1 MKVLVINAGSSSL
14 KYQLIDMDSERML
27 AKGNCERIGMDGS
40 IFIHK
45 TSDGRGKRMQVPMK
59 DHTDAF
65 MHVTQALTDPKVGVI
80 KNLDEVSAIGHRV
93 AQGGSKFRKSVLV
106 NDEVIQG
113 IRSLIPLAPLHN
125 GPELDGILACEKVFG
140 EDVPEVV
147 VVDTSF
153 HSTQG
158 IYVCHPL

>member
-45 TSDGRGKRMQVPMK
+45 TSDGRGKRVQVPMK

-65 MHVTQALTDPKVGVI
+65 MYVTQALTDAKEMCI
-80 KNLDEVSAIGHRV
+80 RDRFLSCNIIINL
-93 AQGGSKFRKSVLV
+93 
-106 NDEVIQG
+106 
-113 IRSLIPLAPLHN
+113 
-125 GPELDGILACEKVFG
+125 
-140 EDVPEVV
+140 
-147 VVDTSF
+147 
-153 HSTQG
+153 
-158 IYVCHPL
+158 

>member
-1 MKVLVINAGSSSL
+1 
-14 KYQLIDMDSERML
+14 ML

-93 AQGGSKFRKSVLV
+93 AQGGSKFRKSVW
-106 NDEVIQG
+106 
-113 IRSLIPLAPLHN
+113 
-125 GPELDGILACEKVFG
+125 
-140 EDVPEVV
+140 
-147 VVDTSF
+147 
-153 HSTQG
+153 STTR
-158 IYVCHPL
+158 

>member
-1 MKVLVINAGSSSL
+1 
-14 KYQLIDMDSERML
+14 
-27 AKGNCERIGMDGS
+27 MDGS

-93 AQGGSKFRKSVLV
+93 AQ
-106 NDEVIQG
+106 
-113 IRSLIPLAPLHN
+113 A
-125 GPELDGILACEKVFG
+125 
-140 EDVPEVV
+140 VPN
-147 VVDTSF
+147 SANPF
-153 HSTQG
+153 WSTTR
-158 IYVCHPL
+158 